1 MTVDL
6 QTDRPHAA
14 RIYDYVLGG
23 KDNFEADRTV
33 AEQMMAASPLLA
45 PSMRANRRFMAR
57 CAAHLAERGFRQFLD
72 IGTGLPTHP
81 NLHEV
86 VQTIAPDA
94 NVLYVDNDPI
104 VLVHARALLTRV
116 PGSTGVIEYLDADL
130 RAPDVIF
137 SAPQFGAAIDL
148 TKPVAV
154 TVIAILQLIDD
165 DDARRIIDD
174 IMSRVPSGSAL
185 ALSVVCDAAEPD
197 GVGRILK
204 VANAGGVPV
213 RSRSLAGVEAL
224 FGGLELDE
232 VGVVSVHHWRPGDED
247 EAIAGEKLGMYGG
260 VAYKP

>member
-1 MTVDL
+1 MAVDL

-23 KDNFEADRTV
+23 KDNFEADRGV
-33 AEQMMAASPLLA
+33 AEQMMAASPLLE

-57 CAAHLAERGFRQFLD
+57 CAGHLAERGFRQFLD

-94 NVLYVDNDPI
+94 NIMYVDNDPI

-116 PGSTGVIEYLDADL
+116 LGSTGVIEYLDADL
-130 RAPDVIF
+130 RAPEAIF

-148 TKPVAV
+148 SKPVAV

-185 ALSVVCDAAEPD
+185 ALSAVCDAADPE
-197 GVGRILK
+197 GVDRILK

-224 FGGLELDE
+224 FGGLELDD
-232 VGVVSVHHWRPGDED
+232 VGVVSVQHWRPGKED
-247 EAIAGEKLGMYGG
+247 EAIAEAKLGMYGG
-260 VAYKP
+260 IAYKP